1 MPVFVC
7 VCAHIC
13 VLGREGG
20 HEREDMKRVSHADNM
35 CDKAGRQA
43 GRSLQAGLGEASA
56 LAGPGVEVDGKPHQQ
71 GL

>member
-56 LAGPGVEVDGKPHQQ
+56 LAGPVGCNLK
-71 GL
+71 

>member
-1 MPVFVC
+1 M
-7 VCAHIC
+7 
-13 VLGREGG
+13 R
-20 HEREDMKRVSHADNM
+20 RVSHAENM

-43 GRSLQAGLGEASA
+43 GRSLQGGLGEASA

>member
-1 MPVFVC
+1 MHIFVC
-7 VCAHIC
+7 W
-13 VLGREGG
+13 EG
-20 HEREDMKRVSHADNM
+20 REDMKRVSHADNM

-43 GRSLQAGLGEASA
+43 GRSLQVGLGEASA